1 MDDDRVDD
9 VIIDAV
15 AVEVWRRWKYL
26 RTDIWQVLKNLRK
39 KDFDPLLAKVQLGST
54 DQNREL

>member
-1 MDDDRVDD
+1 MDDRVDD

-15 AVEVWRRWKYL
+15 AVEGLEEMEIFADGRSAGKY
-26 RTDIWQVLKNLRK
+26 LRK